1 MQAAQVAKL
10 LGGREVL
17 GRRVANELELEGC
30 ARDGFPLGVL
40 EVLQN
45 NAVLTADDV
54 YKWIIPRRT
63 LSHRLKKNQ
72 RLSLDESN
80 RVSRVARI
88 FALAAETLGSAE
100 RAAEWLRRPLRQFA
114 GRTPL
119 EMLATDL
126 GSHQVETLLGR
137 IAHGIAA

>member
-1 MQAAQVAKL
+1 MQVVRVAKL
-10 LGGREVL
+10 LGGKEVL
-17 GRRVANELELEGC
+17 GRRVADELELESC
-30 ARDGFPLGVL
+30 AREGFPLGVL

-45 NAVLTADDV
+45 KSVLSAEDV

-63 LSHRLKKNQ
+63 LSHRLRKNQ

-88 FALAAETLGSAE
+88 FAVAAETLGSDE
-100 RAAEWLRRPLRQFA
+100 RAAEWLRKPLRQFA
-114 GRTPL
+114 GRTPM